1 MAYSRRTCIIW
12 TKKLSDWLPYREQ
25 ECVDESSV
33 REQKTVRRSSR
44 RKQEVSD
51 RVSYDLC
58 RREGVITRLDL

>member
-1 MAYSRRTCIIW
+1 MAYSRRICTIW

-51 RVSYDLC
+51 CVSYDLC
-58 RREGVITRLDL
+58 RWEGVITRLDL